1 MEKIRVSREKGQGRL
16 GSDTPYYTYLMRT
29 QERNLDDY
37 IAGFVDGEGCFA
49 LSVRRDIRHER
60 KSLATYFSWK
70 AMFVIVLRED
80 DIDILRFIQK
90 RFSCG
95 SVTANNRRAAR
106 YRVSS
111 LDDLHEKIIPFF
123 IDHPMLG
130 KKRKDFELWKRAIE
144 ILLSRKVKKK
154 EQNVIVGKRGFQTIP
169 WLSSEIAELN
179 AIHESM
185 RKFKSISAVNKLWLD
200 NSLGREKSVL
210 SDDEAE
216 GIDRFVA

>member
-1 MEKIRVSREKGQGRL
+1 
-16 GSDTPYYTYLMRT
+16 
-29 QERNLDDY
+29 
-37 IAGFVDGEGCFA
+37 
-49 LSVRRDIRHER
+49 
-60 KSLATYFSWK
+60 
-70 AMFVIVLRED
+70 
-80 DIDILRFIQK
+80 
-90 RFSCG
+90 
-95 SVTANNRRAAR
+95 
-106 YRVSS
+106 
-111 LDDLHEKIIPFF
+111 
-123 IDHPMLG
+123 MLG

-169 WLSSEIAELN
+169 WLSSEIAELK

-185 RKFKSISAVNKLWLD
+185 KKFKSISAVDKLWLD